1 MEVISVVKC
10 LFLTYQVEGQ
20 YKRGIFAILCE
31 LPAQLLTCSCCHSAG
46 RYNAFLYMIC
56 LSGIGVLGQPT
67 PRALESWGGVNE
79 NCLFRP
85 RWSPQ
90 VCPHPKE
97 YSAISCS
104 ILFCGDEQP

>member
-1 MEVISVVKC
+1 MFLPLKRAECNFMEVISVVKC

-67 PRALESWGGVNE
+67 PRALESWGGSMRIVY
-79 NCLFRP
+79 LGLDGL
-85 RWSPQ
+85 
-90 VCPHPKE
+90 PKFVL
-97 YSAISCS
+97 IQKNT
-104 ILFCGDEQP
+104 LQ